1 MQFSRRRFLAK
12 WVVRVRRVVVLRAAL
27 LSAFLGG
34 FAQLAISP
42 LDIFDFLFRKLGF
55 VHTVLAVQ
63 QGVFPIKTVCID
75 TLWHLDVLHFVINL
89 LSNVPVSDT
98 IKVNITHLVAIE
110 SGDNNSFVQNLAW
123 EVISRHI
130 LDIADL
136 VPASNLIL
144 LVFEGAL
151 AAD

>member
-1 MQFSRRRFLAK
+1 
-12 WVVRVRRVVVLRAAL
+12 VLSAAL

-75 TLWHLDVLHFVINL
+75 TL
-89 LSNVPVSDT
+89 
-98 IKVNITHLVAIE
+98 
-110 SGDNNSFVQNLAW
+110 
-123 EVISRHI
+123 
-130 LDIADL
+130 
-136 VPASNLIL
+136 
-144 LVFEGAL
+144 
-151 AAD
+151 